1 MRRPLLIAAVIVTCL
16 GGYYFATTREA
27 SPKPAAAR
35 KTTAQPASAKIATP
49 EPPPPAPPPPVAA
62 QPTPPAPAPRPDR
75 ATAPAIPLREIK
87 QPAEGTPVR
96 DLLAL
101 LRDAADQGVPQAAC
115 RLGIELI
122 KCSRL
127 RTSLI
132 ALGDAQKAAAQAP
145 KNTLDAAR
153 LMQRATELA
162 RNQADD
168 NRACSG
174 VAREDV
180 SEAWRYIFAA
190 ANAGSVAATSRF
202 VRDPGLAA
210 GDPDAAAGW
219 SAYRHGAPDLLRA
232 AIKGGD
238 VRALYQ
244 AWAFAFTGQSPGG
257 TEVFARDPDKAL
269 EYGTSVLDL
278 LDAPRAA
285 KVRAANDNLVR
296 ELGNERAEAARRE
309 GEKLRA
315 GSFASAKP
323 PYWTADDG
331 VTELAD
337 CWK

>member
-1 MRRPLLIAAVIVTCL
+1 MRRSLSIAAAIVICL

-27 SPKPAAAR
+27 PPQPLAAAQH
-35 KTTAQPASAKIATP
+35 AAPAPLVKVAAA
-49 EPPPPAPPPPVAA
+49 EPSPPPAPAPVVRAPPPAPPPRPAVAA
-62 QPTPPAPAPRPDR
+62 LT
-75 ATAPAIPLREIK
+75 LRDIK

-96 DLLAL
+96 DLLTM

-127 RTSLI
+127 RSALI
-132 ALGDAQKAAAQAP
+132 ALGEAQKAAAQAP
-145 KNTLDAAR
+145 KNTPEAAR
-153 LMQRATELA
+153 LMQRATELS

-174 VAREDV
+174 VEREDV
-180 SEAWRYIFAA
+180 AEAWRYIFTA
-190 ANAGSVAATSRF
+190 ANAGSVAAMSRF
-202 VRDPGLAA
+202 VRDPGLAP
-210 GDPDAAAGW
+210 GDPDAAEGW
-219 SAYRHGAPDLLRA
+219 SAYRQAAPDLLRT
-232 AIKGGD
+232 AIKRGD

-244 AWAFAFTGQSPGG
+244 AWAFAFTGQAPGG

-269 EYGTSVLDL
+269 QYGTAALDL
-278 LDAPRAA
+278 LDASRAA
-285 KVRAANDNLVR
+285 KVRAVDDKVAR
-296 ELGNERAEAARRE
+296 EIGNERADAARKE

-315 GSFASAKP
+315 ASFAGAKP